1 MQMGFDMTN
10 YQNQNF
16 QNFSPG
22 NFNMGIPQ
30 LDPYGNSQ
38 MMQMGSP
45 NGAPPGMNQS
55 GQMIESGQKKK
66 PIILEQTNNRY
77 TGKLKFFDETKGYG
91 FIIMDNDSSDI
102 FCHYDDFFKAGIDLD
117 MLKKAKI
124 GQDIKLSFQ
133 CLSYIG
139 RHNKSRKAVDLIH
152 ISE

>member
-1 MQMGFDMTN
+1 
-10 YQNQNF
+10 
-16 QNFSPG
+16 
-22 NFNMGIPQ
+22 
-30 LDPYGNSQ
+30 

-45 NGAPPGMNQS
+45 NNAPPGMNQG
-55 GQMIESGQKKK
+55 GQMMENGQKKE

-124 GQDIKLSFQ
+124 GQDIKLSF
-133 CLSYIG
+133 
-139 RHNKSRKAVDLIH
+139 
-152 ISE
+152 